1 MAHCALHWNHWPFRL
16 IQVHWAFK
24 QHQPLSYSAHQFEVT
39 QLRHPNHWPFSLW
52 VQHLRHH
59 LIHMLYHSVL
69 FAKGPQAFSVTVLRL
84 AIPHWFINVVF
95 FRPSAS
101 SLLSSLFIVIISNSH
116 SLFIVIFTII
126 FKCLQSFFHLY
137 KLHSNLKV
145 PSLHL
150 EFEES
155 V

>member
-1 MAHCALHWNHWPFRL
+1 MRFIEIIGPLGL
-16 IQVHWAFK
+16 FK
-24 QHQPLSYSAHQFEVT
+24 CIGPLSNTNHCPIQPTSFEVT

-95 FRPSAS
+95 FRPSSS

-116 SLFIVIFTII
+116 GLFIVIFTII
-126 FKCLQSFFHLY
+126 FKCLQGFFHLY